1 MRKESLIQKA
11 ERIARKKSHTC
22 EEQSFLLDML
32 MHIEINGE
40 DSERMQKLASRIN
53 TLLDE
58 WNAEC
63 PF

>member
-32 MHIEINGE
+32 MHIENNDE

-53 TLLDE
+53 TLLEE
-58 WNAEC
+58 WNSEYS
-63 PF
+63 F

>member
-1 MRKESLIQKA
+1 MRKESMIQKA

-32 MHIEINGE
+32 MHIENNDE
-40 DSERMQKLASRIN
+40 DSERMQKLESRIN
-53 TLLDE
+53 TLLEE
-58 WNAEC
+58 WNSEY